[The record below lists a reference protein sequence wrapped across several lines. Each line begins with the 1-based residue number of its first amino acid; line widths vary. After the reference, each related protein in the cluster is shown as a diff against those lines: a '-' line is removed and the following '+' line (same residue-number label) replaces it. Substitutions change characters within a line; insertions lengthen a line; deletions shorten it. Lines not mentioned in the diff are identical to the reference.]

1 MVESQQRRLQA
12 NESIKRRQEDACERR
27 RTAVLE
33 MQERIEAERVAMLQ
47 EMLAKKE
54 EALTRRLKHCVWL
67 ITRVFDTYGNIG
79 TSSSRRRG
87 SNTQKPKMHAL

>member
-1 MVESQQRRLQA
+1 MIESQQRRLQA

-33 MQERIEAERVAMLQ
+33 MQERIEAERVVMLH

-54 EALTRRLKHCVWL
+54 EALTRRLKTL
-67 ITRVFDTYGNIG
+67 RVVDHSCLYLTL
-79 TSSSRRRG
+79 TA
-87 SNTQKPKMHAL
+87 M